1 MMHFCYIRPFNQK
14 ICKMKTL
21 HFWIIAAALIL
32 SFGINALLIGRAL
45 QRFKMDDRSVNVKGL
60 SEREVKSDLVV
71 WNIQTRIVCD
81 NLNDGSVKIEE
92 AKNKVVA
99 FLIQN
104 QISNEDIITEGI
116 SVIDKRA
123 NQYDNYQQI
132 NTPRYLVTQIIQ
144 IRSINVDLVQK
155 VSRMTGE
162 LLQAGVVI
170 SNNEYGNPIQFYFT
184 KLNDI
189 KPEMIS
195 EATLKAREAASKFA
209 TDNDAE
215 LGRLKKANQGLFTI
229 VDRTASLS
237 TGEGGFSSSTVDLY
251 KKIRVVISAEYSI
264 N

>member
-1 MMHFCYIRPFNQK
+1 
-14 ICKMKTL
+14 MKTNNI
-21 HFWIIAAALIL
+21 WIIAIALVF
-32 SFGINALLIGRAL
+32 SFGINALFIGRSL
-45 QRFKMDDRSVNVKGL
+45 QRFKTEDRSVSVKGL
-60 SEREVKSDLVV
+60 SEREVKADLVV

-81 NLNDGSVKIEE
+81 NLMDGSKQVEGSKNQIVK
-92 AKNKVVA
+92 

-104 QISNEDIITEGI
+104 QINNEEIITEGI
-116 SVIDKRA
+116 SVIDKKA
-123 NQYDNYQQI
+123 NQYGNYQQD
-132 NTPRYLVTQIIQ
+132 NSPRYLVSQIIQ
-144 IRSINVDLVQK
+144 IRSSNVDQVQK

-195 EATLKAREAASKFA
+195 EATQKAREAARKFA
-209 TDNDAE
+209 TENDAS
-215 LGRLKKANQGLFTI
+215 LGRLKMANQGLFTI

-237 TGEGGFSSSTVDLY
+237 NGDGGYSSGTNDLY
-251 KKIRVVISAEYSI
+251 KKVRVVISAEYSI

>member
-1 MMHFCYIRPFNQK
+1 
-14 ICKMKTL
+14 MKTS
-21 HFWIIAAALIL
+21 HFWIIALALVL
-32 SFGINALLIGRAL
+32 SFGINAFLIGRAL

-60 SEREVKSDLVV
+60 SEREVKADLVV
-71 WNIQTRIVCD
+71 WNIQTKVVYD
-81 NLNDGSVKIEE
+81 NLIEGSTRIKE
-92 AKNKVVA
+92 AKDKVVD

-104 QISNEDIITEGI
+104 QVKTDDIITEGI

-123 NQYDNYQQI
+123 NQYDNNQQM
-132 NTPRYLVTQIIQ
+132 NSPRYLITQIIQ
-144 IRSINVDLVQK
+144 VRSNNVDLVQK

-195 EATLKAREAASKFA
+195 EATQKAREAALKFA
-209 TDNDAE
+209 TENDAS
-215 LGRLKKANQGLFTI
+215 LDCLKKANQGLFTI

-237 TGEGGFSSSTVDLY
+237 SGEGGYASSTVDLY
-251 KKIRVVISAEYSI
+251 KNVRVVISAEYSI
-264 N
+264 K

>member
-1 MMHFCYIRPFNQK
+1 
-14 ICKMKTL
+14 
-21 HFWIIAAALIL
+21 
-32 SFGINALLIGRAL
+32 
-45 QRFKMDDRSVNVKGL
+45 MDDRSVSVKGL
-60 SEREVKSDLVV
+60 SEREVKADLVV
-71 WNIQTRIVCD
+71 WNIQTRVVYD
-81 NLNDGSVKIEE
+81 NLLEGSQKIEE
-92 AKNKVVA
+92 AKNKIVN

-104 QISNEDIITEGI
+104 QIGKEDIITEGI

-123 NQYDNYQQI
+123 NQYDNNQQM
-132 NTPRYLVTQIIQ
+132 NSPRYLITQNIQ
-144 IRSINVDLVQK
+144 VRSNNVDLVQK

-195 EATLKAREAASKFA
+195 EATQKAREAALKFA
-209 TDNDAE
+209 TENDAS
-215 LGRLKKANQGLFTI
+215 LDRMKSANQGLFSI

-237 TGEGGFSSSTVDLY
+237 SGEGGYSSSTVDIY

-264 N
+264 K

>member
-1 MMHFCYIRPFNQK
+1 
-14 ICKMKTL
+14 MKTDR
-21 HFWIIAAALIL
+21 FWIIAVALIV
-32 SFGINALLIGRAL
+32 SFGLNALLIGRAL
-45 QRFKMDDRSVNVKGL
+45 QRFKMEDRSVSVKGL
-60 SEREVKSDLVV
+60 SEREVKADLVV
-71 WNIQTRIVCD
+71 WNVQTRVVYD
-81 NLNDGSVKIEE
+81 NLMEGSNKIEE
-92 AKNKVVA
+92 AKNKIVD

-104 QISNEDIITEGI
+104 QIQKEDIITEGI

-123 NQYDNYQQI
+123 NQYDNNQQM
-132 NTPRYLVTQIIQ
+132 NSPRYLISQMIQ
-144 IRSINVDLVQK
+144 IRSNNVDLVQK

-195 EATLKAREAASKFA
+195 EATQKAREAALKFA
-209 TDNDAE
+209 NENDAN

-237 TGEGGFSSSTVDLY
+237 SGEGGYASSTVDMY
-251 KKIRVVISAEYSI
+251 KNVRVVISTEYSI
-264 N
+264 K

>member
-1 MMHFCYIRPFNQK
+1 
-14 ICKMKTL
+14 MKAL
-21 HFWIIAAALIL
+21 PFWIIAIALVL

-45 QRFKMDDRSVNVKGL
+45 QRFKMDDRSVSVKGL

-71 WNIQTRIVCD
+71 WNIQTKVVCD
-81 NLNDGSVKIEE
+81 DLMEGSNKIEE
-92 AKNKVVA
+92 AQKKVVN

-104 QISNEDIITEGI
+104 QINKEDIITEGI

-123 NQYDNYQQI
+123 NQYDNYQQV

-144 IRSINVDLVQK
+144 IRSMDVDVVQK

-195 EATLKAREAASKFA
+195 EATKNAREAALKFA
-209 TDNDAE
+209 TDNNASLD
-215 LGRLKKANQGLFTI
+215 RLKKANQGLFSI

-237 TGEGGFSSSTVDLY
+237 TGEGGFSSSTVDMF
-251 KKIRVVISAEYSI
+251 KKVRVVISAEYSI

>member
-1 MMHFCYIRPFNQK
+1 
-14 ICKMKTL
+14 MKAL
-21 HFWIIAAALIL
+21 PFWIIAIALVL

-45 QRFKMDDRSVNVKGL
+45 QRFKMDDRSVSVKGL

-71 WNIQTRIVCD
+71 WNIQTKVICD
-81 NLNDGSVKIEE
+81 DLMEGSNKIEE
-92 AKNKVVA
+92 AQKKVVN

-104 QISNEDIITEGI
+104 QINKEDIITEGI

-123 NQYDNYQQI
+123 NQYDNYQQV

-144 IRSINVDLVQK
+144 IRSMDVDVVQK

-195 EATLKAREAASKFA
+195 EATKNAREAALKFA
-209 TDNDAE
+209 TDNNASLD
-215 LGRLKKANQGLFTI
+215 RLKKANQGLFSI

-237 TGEGGFSSSTVDLY
+237 TGEGGFSSSTVDMF
-251 KKIRVVISAEYSI
+251 KKVRVVISAEYSI

>member
-1 MMHFCYIRPFNQK
+1 
-14 ICKMKTL
+14 MKAFP
-21 HFWIIAAALIL
+21 FWIIAIALVL

-45 QRFKMDDRSVNVKGL
+45 QRFKMDDRSVSVKGL

-71 WNIQTRIVCD
+71 WNIQTKVVCD
-81 NLNDGSVKIEE
+81 DLMEGSNKIEE
-92 AKNKVVA
+92 AQKKAVN

-104 QISNEDIITEGI
+104 QINKEDIITEGI

-123 NQYDNYQQI
+123 NQYDNYQQV

-144 IRSINVDLVQK
+144 IRSMDVDVVQK

-195 EATLKAREAASKFA
+195 EATKNAREAALKFA
-209 TDNDAE
+209 TDNNASLD
-215 LGRLKKANQGLFTI
+215 RLKKANQGLFSI

-237 TGEGGFSSSTVDLY
+237 TGEGGFSSSTVDMF
-251 KKIRVVISAEYSI
+251 KKVRVVISAEYSI